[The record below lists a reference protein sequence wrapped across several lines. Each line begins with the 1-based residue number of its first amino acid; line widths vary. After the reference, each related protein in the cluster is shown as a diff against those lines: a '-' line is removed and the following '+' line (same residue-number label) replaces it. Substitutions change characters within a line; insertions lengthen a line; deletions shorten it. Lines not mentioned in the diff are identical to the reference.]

1 MRVRWLLR
9 ARRELRAQ
17 REYVALE
24 QPQAATRIVR
34 SVLAAV
40 ERLADYPYFGR
51 AAPWD
56 ESQRLRELPVPQTP
70 FVVVYA
76 VDVSHDTVIILRV
89 LHGAQRRGPE

>member
-1 MRVRWLLR
+1 MLR

-24 QPQAATRIVR
+24 QPQAATRMVR

-40 ERLADYPYFGR
+40 EPLADYPYYGR

-56 ESQRLRELPVPQTP
+56 ESHRLRELPVPQTP
-70 FVVVYA
+70 FVVVYE
-76 VDVSHDTVIILRV
+76 VDISHDTVIILRV